1 MNIGSEILKH
11 NKVAVIAAGGSGTRM
26 GADIPKQYIKIGGC
40 PVLIHTVRHFL
51 DVDFDRIL
59 ILVPGEYEKY
69 TCDLL
74 CEYGISGVQVVVGG
88 ASRNE
93 TILKAIDFLRDNG
106 ELDRSTIILTHD
118 SVRPFINKRIIKE
131 NLKMCAEKGP
141 CTTAVP
147 ATDTIVRGK
156 NTVAEIF
163 DRSQMLQIQTPQTFN
178 ALRFEEI
185 LNSLSDTE
193 KELATDCTRLFTLAG
208 EKVFIVEGETS
219 NIKLTYKS
227 DIAFAEG
234 YLAFMKQ

>member
-1 MNIGSEILKH
+1 MRFLRE

-40 PVLIHTVRHFL
+40 PVLIHTIRHFL

-59 ILVPGEYEKY
+59 VLVPRDYKKY

-74 CEYGISGVQVVVGG
+74 CEYDITNVQVIAGG
-88 ASRNE
+88 NSRNE
-93 TILKAIDFLRDNG
+93 TILKAIDFLKLNG
-106 ELDRSTIILTHD
+106 ELDSSTIILTHD
-118 SVRPFINKRIIKE
+118 SVRPFINRRIILD

-141 CTTAVP
+141 CTTAIP
-147 ATDTIVRGK
+147 ATDTIVKGK
-156 NTVAEIF
+156 SAVEEIF

-178 ALRFEEI
+178 ALRFEKI
-185 LNSLSDTE
+185 WHSLSDAD
-193 KELATDCTRLFTLAG
+193 KDLATDCTRLFTLAG
-208 EKVFIVEGETS
+208 EKVYTVEGEIS

-234 YLAFMKQ
+234 YLAYINESK

>member
-1 MNIGSEILKH
+1 MLKK

-59 ILVPGEYEKY
+59 ILVPSDYEKY

-118 SVRPFINKRIIKE
+118 SVRPFITQRIIQE
-131 NLKMCAEKGP
+131 NLKTCAEKGP
-141 CTTAVP
+141 CTTAIP

-156 NTVAEIF
+156 STVTEIF

-185 LNSLSDTE
+185 WNSLSDTE

-208 EKVFIVEGETS
+208 EKVFIVKGEIS
-219 NIKLTYKS
+219 NIKLTYKN

-234 YLAFMKQ
+234 YLAYINK